1 MPWVAEAPS
10 TVAAISVSVRLAQSS
25 DVSGPP
31 AVSHELCHPR
41 GRETSRTR
49 DPRSRLPAARAA
61 LEIRTAASWACKRNS
76 APTMLA
82 RARPRQLSLTR
93 SSLRRSPRV
102 LRGATVGALRRITQT
117 FPLQGEDALSP
128 ASRTVAGAHT
138 SSLPRHHP
146 RPSQAFPWGWLA
158 SGAWPTCRYR
168 DSAPW
173 PSGGSERPWLT
184 FQPALLPTFS

>member
-1 MPWVAEAPS
+1 MAEAPS

-49 DPRSRLPAARAA
+49 DPRSRLPAAHAA
-61 LEIRTAASWACKRNS
+61 LEVRTAASWACKRNG
-76 APTMLA
+76 APTTLA

-102 LRGATVGALRRITQT
+102 LRGATVGGAATHHANLPPSGRRR
-117 FPLQGEDALSP
+117 PSP

-168 DSAPW
+168 GSAPW
-173 PSGGSERPWLT
+173 PAGGSERPWLT

>member
-1 MPWVAEAPS
+1 MFGAVPWVAEAPS

-49 DPRSRLPAARAA
+49 DPRSRLPAACAA

-82 RARPRQLSLTR
+82 RARPRQLSLTQ

-102 LRGATVGALRRITQT
+102 LRGATVG
-117 FPLQGEDALSP
+117 
-128 ASRTVAGAHT
+128 GAATHHAN
-138 SSLPRHHP
+138 LP
-146 RPSQAFPWGWLA
+146 
-158 SGAWPTCRYR
+158 
-168 DSAPW
+168 
-173 PSGGSERPWLT
+173 PSGRRRPVPSLQDCGRSSH
-184 FQPALLPTFS
+184 FVPPQASPSSQPGFSLGMAGLRCLAHLQVQRLRPLAIRGL

>member
-1 MPWVAEAPS
+1 MAEAPS

-76 APTMLA
+76 TPTMLA

-102 LRGATVGALRRITQT
+102 LRGATVG
-117 FPLQGEDALSP
+117 
-128 ASRTVAGAHT
+128 GAATHHAN
-138 SSLPRHHP
+138 LP
-146 RPSQAFPWGWLA
+146 
-158 SGAWPTCRYR
+158 
-168 DSAPW
+168 
-173 PSGGSERPWLT
+173 PSGRRRPVPSLQDCGRSSH
-184 FQPALLPTFS
+184 FVPPQASPSSQPGFSLGMAGLRCLAHLQVQRLHPLAIRGL